1 MKKIILSL
9 AFNCILALGIQA
21 QQGLYVG
28 AGFGYGFRAGSTITG
43 SNANADG
50 SSKIVKGSY
59 GAGMIPNLSVG
70 YLFTKSIGAQ
80 LDLGYLI
87 GTKAEVKDENGN
99 SRGTTDYRAN
109 SFYLNPSLV
118 IRANTESKFVP
129 YAKLGLF
136 FGVGNSGTVKQDQS
150 NYSGAQQLT
159 QTNESK
165 LQYKGGISTGVTSAF
180 GLDIMLSDKLA
191 VFGELTG
198 RLASWAPHS
207 YTATNTTTNYA
218 GGNPQPAQQ
227 SSVSGNYVK
236 ETPAN
241 YAGTNASS
249 VILPFSSI
257 GFNVGVKL
265 YLSK

>member
-1 MKKIILSL
+1 MKKIILSF
-9 AFNCILALGIQA
+9 AFSCILALGIQA

-43 SNANADG
+43 SNDNADG
-50 SSKIVKGSY
+50 STKIVKGSY
-59 GAGMIPNLSVG
+59 GAGMVPNLSVG

-118 IRANTESKFVP
+118 IRANTEKMLVP

-136 FGVGNSGTVKQDQS
+136 FGVGNSATVKQDQS
-150 NYSGAQQLT
+150 NFNGAQQLT

-165 LQYKGGISTGVTSAF
+165 LQYKGGISTGITSAF
-180 GLDIMLSDKLA
+180 GLDVMLSDRLA
-191 VFGELTG
+191 IFGELTG
-198 RLASWAPHS
+198 RLASWAPKS
-207 YTATNTTTNYA
+207 YTAANTTTNYV
-218 GGNPQPAQQ
+218 GGNPQT
-227 SSVSGNYVK
+227 SHETSVSGNFVK

-241 YAGTNASS
+241 YTGTNTSS
-249 VILPFSSI
+249 VLLPFSSI